1 MPEGKVKFTVWVD
14 PEIAGGFRAAVAT
27 KHGTLYENMSREGE
41 EALKLWTRIM
51 NGQVKVPK

>member
-1 MPEGKVKFTVWVD
+1 VKFTVWVD